1 VNLVRRCMKSIL
13 AVIAVAL
20 AVWQVTLL
28 LDVLHGTGEGG
39 RIETAA
45 VKNGPFIVGIARE
58 GKLESAD
65 VLFVKVP
72 RSGRTIT
79 WLIDDGAKV
88 KEGDVVAKMDTG
100 DYRFEVERQRLQYE
114 NRTAQVEQER
124 RDRTRDYEGAQ
135 MDAERSLRALEVLGS
150 SQLTERQQSD
160 AQVAFDE
167 WRVTWYDQDY
177 RKQSRLLETG
187 IVPETKMEQAER
199 ILRSQQ
205 HALTK
210 SEKDAEYLGSEHAS
224 EKAQSKADI
233 GKAEFEAE
241 LAEKRIDEAVLSAKE
256 RARMA
261 AEQYE
266 EMKGQLEAGDLRS
279 PTDGVVVLGF
289 WWDENG
295 RRTIKEG
302 DRVYPGWNIAE
313 VTDLSSLQVKL
324 RVEEAVVSGLKV
336 GQKAAI
342 TVKTAPDREF
352 EGEISTIG
360 AVAHTPSPWEDP
372 EALPGRRVFDV
383 IVTIEESDPEILRPG
398 IDAEVQLISK
408 RIPTAVYVPLE
419 AIFDKSGGQTAY
431 VRKGDRFVARRVKTG
446 ERNEKAVTVLEGLK
460 PGESVALSD
469 PTRMETS

>member
-1 VNLVRRCMKSIL
+1 MARRFVKSIV

-20 AVWQVTLL
+20 AAWQVTLL
-28 LDVLHGTGEGG
+28 LDVLHGRSEAG

-58 GKLESAD
+58 GKIESAD
-65 VLFVKVP
+65 VLFVKAP

-100 DYRFEVERQRLQYE
+100 DYRFEVERQRLEYE

-124 RDRTRDYEGAQ
+124 RDRTRDSEGAQ
-135 MDAERSLRALEVLGS
+135 MDVERTLRSLEVLTS
-150 SQLTERQQSD
+150 SQLTEREQSG
-160 AQVAFDE
+160 AQVSFDE

-177 RKQSRLLETG
+177 QKQSRLSASG
-187 IVPETKMEQAER
+187 IVPETKMDQAER
-199 ILRSQQ
+199 ILRSQE

-224 EKAQSKADI
+224 EKAQSQADI
-233 GKAEFEAE
+233 GKSEFEAE
-241 LAEKRIDEAVLSAKE
+241 LAEKRIDEAVLSAEK
-256 RARMA
+256 RSRMA

-266 EMKGQLEAGDLRS
+266 EMKGQLEAGDLSS
-279 PTDGVVVLGF
+279 PADGVVVLGF
-289 WWDENG
+289 WYGDSG
-295 RRTIKEG
+295 RRTIQEG
-302 DRVYPGWNIAE
+302 DRVRPGWRIAE
-313 VTDLSSLQVKL
+313 VTDLSALQVKL
-324 RVEEAVVSGLKV
+324 RIEEAAVSGLKV

-342 TVKTAPDREF
+342 TVKTSPDREF
-352 EGEISTIG
+352 AGEIGTIG

-372 EALPGRRVFDV
+372 DALPGRRVFDV
-383 IVTIEESDPEILRPG
+383 IVTIEDADPEILMPG
-398 IDAEVQLISK
+398 IDADVQLISK
-408 RIPTAVYVPLE
+408 RISQAVYVPIE
-419 AIFDKSGGQTAY
+419 AIFDRSGGQTAY
-431 VRKGDRFVARRVKTG
+431 VRKGDRFVARKVKTG

-469 PTRMETS
+469 PTLGETS

>member
-1 VNLVRRCMKSIL
+1 MARRCVKSIL

-28 LDVLHGTGEGG
+28 LDVLHGTGEAG

-45 VKNGPFIVGIARE
+45 VKNGSFIVGIARK

-65 VLFVKVP
+65 VLFVKAP
-72 RSGRTIT
+72 RSGRTVT
-79 WLIDDGAKV
+79 WLIDDGAEV

-100 DYRFEVERQRLQYE
+100 DYRFEVERQRLEYE

-124 RDRTRDYEGAQ
+124 RDRTRDSEGAQ
-135 MDAERSLRALEVLGS
+135 MDVERTLRSLEVLTS
-150 SQLTERQQSD
+150 SQLTEREQSG
-160 AQVAFDE
+160 AQVSFDQ

-199 ILRSQQ
+199 ILRSQE

-224 EKAQSKADI
+224 EKAQSQADI
-233 GKAEFEAE
+233 GKSEFEAE

-266 EMKGQLEAGDLRS
+266 EMKGQLEAGELRS
-279 PTDGVVVLGF
+279 PAEGVVVLGF
-289 WWDENG
+289 WYDDNG

-302 DRVYPGWNIAE
+302 DRVRPGWRIAE
-313 VTDLSSLQVKL
+313 VTDLSALQVKL
-324 RVEEAVVSGLKV
+324 RVEEAAVSGLTV

-372 EALPGRRVFDV
+372 DSLPGRRVFDV
-383 IVTIEESDPEILRPG
+383 IVTIEDADLEILRPG
-398 IDAEVQLISK
+398 IDADVQLVSK
-408 RIPTAVYVPLE
+408 RIPKAIYVPLE
-419 AIFDKSGGQTAY
+419 AIFDRSGGQTAY
-431 VRKGDRFVARRVKTG
+431 VKKGDRFVARKVKTG
-446 ERNEKAVTVLEGLK
+446 ERNEKAVTVLEGLQ

-469 PTRMETS
+469 PTLGETS

>member
-1 VNLVRRCMKSIL
+1 MARRCVKSIL

-28 LDVLHGTGEGG
+28 LDVLHGTGEAG

-45 VKNGPFIVGIARE
+45 VKNGSFIVGIARK

-65 VLFVKVP
+65 VLFVKAP
-72 RSGRTIT
+72 RSGRTVT
-79 WLIDDGAKV
+79 WLIDDGAEV

-100 DYRFEVERQRLQYE
+100 DYRFEVERQRLEYE

-124 RDRTRDYEGAQ
+124 RDRTRDSEGAQ
-135 MDAERSLRALEVLGS
+135 MDVERTLRSLEVLTS
-150 SQLTERQQSD
+150 SQLTEREQSG
-160 AQVAFDE
+160 AQVSFDQ

-177 RKQSRLLETG
+177 QKQSRLLATG
-187 IVPETKMEQAER
+187 IVPETKMDQAER
-199 ILRSQQ
+199 ILRSQE

-224 EKAQSKADI
+224 EKAQSQADI
-233 GKAEFEAE
+233 GKSEFEAE
-241 LAEKRIDEAVLSAKE
+241 LAEKRIDEAVLSAKKRE
-256 RARMA
+256 QMA

-266 EMKGQLEAGDLRS
+266 EMKGQLEAGELCS
-279 PTDGVVVLGF
+279 PTDGVVVLGY
-289 WWDENG
+289 WYGDSG
-295 RRTIKEG
+295 RRTIQEG
-302 DRVYPGWNIAE
+302 DRVHPGWRIAE
-313 VTDLSSLQVKL
+313 VTNLSALQVKL
-324 RVEEAVVSGLKV
+324 RIEEAAVSGLKV

-352 EGEISTIG
+352 AGEIGTIG

-372 EALPGRRVFDV
+372 DALPGRRVFDV
-383 IVTIEESDPEILRPG
+383 IVTIEDADPEILRPG

-408 RIPTAVYVPLE
+408 RISKAVYVPIK
-419 AIFDKSGGQTAY
+419 AIFDRSGGQTAY
-431 VRKGDRFVARRVKTG
+431 VKKGDRFIARKVKTG
-446 ERNEKAVTVLEGLK
+446 ERNEKAVTVLEGLT

-469 PTRMETS
+469 PTRGETS

>member
-1 VNLVRRCMKSIL
+1 MARRCVKSIL

-28 LDVLHGTGEGG
+28 LDVLHGTGEAG

-45 VKNGPFIVGIARE
+45 VKNGSFIVGIARK

-65 VLFVKVP
+65 VLFVKAP
-72 RSGRTIT
+72 RSGRTVT
-79 WLIDDGAKV
+79 WLIDDGAEV

-100 DYRFEVERQRLQYE
+100 DYRFEVERQRLEYE

-124 RDRTRDYEGAQ
+124 RDRTRDSEGAQ
-135 MDAERSLRALEVLGS
+135 MDVERTLRSLEVLTS
-150 SQLTERQQSD
+150 SQLTEREQSG
-160 AQVAFDE
+160 AQVSFDQ

-199 ILRSQQ
+199 ILRSQE

-224 EKAQSKADI
+224 EKAQSQADI

-266 EMKGQLEAGDLRS
+266 EMKGQLEAGELRS
-279 PTDGVVVLGF
+279 PAEGVVVLGF
-289 WWDENG
+289 WYDDNG

-302 DRVYPGWNIAE
+302 DRVRPGWRIAE
-313 VTDLSSLQVKL
+313 VTDLSALQVKL
-324 RVEEAVVSGLKV
+324 RVEEAAVSGLTV

-372 EALPGRRVFDV
+372 DSLPGRRVFDV
-383 IVTIEESDPEILRPG
+383 IVTIEDADLEILRPG
-398 IDAEVQLISK
+398 IDADVQLVSK
-408 RIPTAVYVPLE
+408 RIPKAIYVPLE
-419 AIFDKSGGQTAY
+419 AIFDRSGGQTAY
-431 VRKGDRFVARRVKTG
+431 VKKGDRFVARKVKTG
-446 ERNEKAVTVLEGLK
+446 ERNEKAVTVLEGLQ

-469 PTRMETS
+469 PTLGETS

>member
-1 VNLVRRCMKSIL
+1 MARRCVKSIL

-28 LDVLHGTGEGG
+28 LDVLHGTGEAG

-45 VKNGPFIVGIARE
+45 VKNGSFIVGIARK

-65 VLFVKVP
+65 VLFVKAP
-72 RSGRTIT
+72 RSGRTVT
-79 WLIDDGAKV
+79 WLIDDGAEV

-100 DYRFEVERQRLQYE
+100 DYRFEVERQRLEYE

-124 RDRTRDYEGAQ
+124 RDRTRDSEGAQ
-135 MDAERSLRALEVLGS
+135 MDVERTLRSLEVLTS
-150 SQLTERQQSD
+150 SQLTEREQSG
-160 AQVAFDE
+160 AQVSFDQ

-199 ILRSQQ
+199 ILRSQE

-224 EKAQSKADI
+224 EKAQSQADI
-233 GKAEFEAE
+233 GKSEFEAE

-266 EMKGQLEAGDLRS
+266 EMKGQLEAGELRS
-279 PTDGVVVLGF
+279 PAEGVVVLGF
-289 WWDENG
+289 WYDDNG

-302 DRVYPGWNIAE
+302 DRVRPGWRIAE
-313 VTDLSSLQVKL
+313 VTDLSALQVKL
-324 RVEEAVVSGLKV
+324 RVEEAAVSGLTV

-372 EALPGRRVFDV
+372 DSLPGRRVFDV
-383 IVTIEESDPEILRPG
+383 IVTIEDADLEILRPG

-408 RIPTAVYVPLE
+408 RIPKAIYVPLE
-419 AIFDKSGGQTAY
+419 AIFDRSGGQTAY
-431 VRKGDRFVARRVKTG
+431 VKKGDRFVARKVKTG
-446 ERNEKAVTVLEGLK
+446 ERNEKAVTVLEGLQ

-469 PTRMETS
+469 PTLGETS

>member
-1 VNLVRRCMKSIL
+1 MARRCMKSIL

-28 LDVLHGTGEGG
+28 LDVLHGTSEAG

-58 GKLESAD
+58 GKIESAD
-65 VLFVKVP
+65 VLFVKAP

-79 WLIDDGAKV
+79 WLIEDGAKV
-88 KEGDVVAKMDTG
+88 KEGDIVAKMDTG
-100 DYRFEVERQRLQYE
+100 DYRFEVERQRLEYE
-114 NRTAQVEQER
+114 NRMAQVEQER
-124 RDRTRDYEGAQ
+124 RDRTRDSEGAE
-135 MDAERSLRALEVLGS
+135 MDVERTLRSLEVLTS
-150 SQLTERQQSD
+150 SQLTEREQSG
-160 AQVAFDE
+160 AQVSFDE

-177 RKQSRLLETG
+177 QKQSRLSATG
-187 IVPETKMEQAER
+187 IVPETKMDQAER
-199 ILRSQQ
+199 ILRSQEY
-205 HALTK
+205 ALTK

-224 EKAQSKADI
+224 EKAQSQADI
-233 GKAEFEAE
+233 GKSEFEAE
-241 LAEKRIDEAVLSAKE
+241 LAEKRIDEAVLSAKKRE
-256 RARMA
+256 RMA

-313 VTDLSSLQVKL
+313 VTNLSSLQVKL
-324 RVEEAVVSGLKV
+324 RVEEAAVSGLKV

-352 EGEISTIG
+352 AGEISTIG

-383 IVTIEESDPEILRPG
+383 IVTIEDADPEILRPG
-398 IDAEVQLISK
+398 IDADVQLISK
-408 RIPTAVYVPLE
+408 RIPKAVYLPIE
-419 AIFDKSGGQTAY
+419 AIFDRSGGQTAY
-431 VRKGDRFVARRVKTG
+431 VKKGDRFVARKVKTG

-469 PTRMETS
+469 PTRGETS